1 MNQKNR
7 IFHGSRYVLLN
18 FLPEILHKFIPP
30 PEVYGNISCS
40 ATLAI
45 LTKIII
51 KTGANSVNLF
61 SVCSR
66 LNLLLGIGTFFMV
79 LVCFFFFFWDFPAGV
94 FAHFP
99 PEVFMYPAV
108 CTVSA

>member
-30 PEVYGNISCS
+30 PEVYGNISCN

-61 SVCSR
+61 SVCSH
-66 LNLLLGIGTFFMV
+66 LNLLLWDWNFFHDSCAF
-79 LVCFFFFFWDFPAGV
+79 LFLLLELFC
-94 FAHFP
+94 
-99 PEVFMYPAV
+99 
-108 CTVSA
+108 